1 MRRKITYLTIFF
13 LTFLCSISQLHAQ
26 SFTLQGKVSDEDMN
40 PIELA
45 TVAVVKQGKVAMT
58 NLKGEFNMTLS
69 SDDSVVVR
77 FSMVGYKND
86 RYMWFGKAAAK
97 LDDAANYIPARLSA
111 LLLIAASAI
120 AGKDYDAGRAA
131 RIWKRDR
138 RNHKSPNAAQT
149 ESAAAGALGV
159 QLAGDAYYFG
169 KLYEKKTIGDNI
181 REIETEDIKR
191 ANRLMY
197 VTTVLV
203 LGVSVM
209 FSVMIRG
216 LLCC

>member
-77 FSMVGYKND
+77 FSMVGYKTKT
-86 RYMWFGKAAAK
+86 RVLRRPKGKQT
-97 LDDAANYIPARLSA
+97 LQIQLFSDNELEEVTVVQ
-111 LLLIAASAI
+111 
-120 AGKDYDAGRAA
+120 
-131 RIWKRDR
+131 R
-138 RNHKSPNAAQT
+138 RRQT
-149 ESAAAGALGV
+149 G
-159 QLAGDAYYFG
+159 QTQ
-169 KLYEKKTIGDNI
+169 TID
-181 REIETEDIKR
+181 TKDIKTMPS
-191 ANRLMY
+191 ASGMLSTLPSETMPESS
-197 VTTVLV
+197 VL
-203 LGVSVM
+203 SPQ
-209 FSVMIRG
+209 
-216 LLCC
+216 